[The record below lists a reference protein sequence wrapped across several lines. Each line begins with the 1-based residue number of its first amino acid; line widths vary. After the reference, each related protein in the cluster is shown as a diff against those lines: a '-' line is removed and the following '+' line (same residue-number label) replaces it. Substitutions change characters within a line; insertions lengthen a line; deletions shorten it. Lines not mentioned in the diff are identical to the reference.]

1 MKKEKLNVEF
11 ILGELS
17 KDRPIFHSEGDF
29 QFSLANKIKEI
40 NSELNVRLEFPMK
53 PGFLD
58 IFLFSSEKA
67 ILFELKYKPTELV
80 YQTQNNEMFNLKI
93 LRRKDLGFYGFIK
106 DIARLENFKLNNQQK
121 FEIVERYALILTND
135 ENYWLQKE
143 TKGKYKDFLTFEGNI
158 LRGDFNWARNFTN
171 TNSYKR
177 KSIQLKNTYKC
188 SWKDYS
194 KIVIGEKYNQFRYLL
209 INVIYN

>member
-11 ILGELS
+11 ILDELR

-40 NSELNVRLEFPMK
+40 NPELNVRLEYPMK
-53 PGFLD
+53 SGFLD

-67 ILFELKYKPTELV
+67 ILFELKYKTTELV

-106 DIARLENFKLNNQQK
+106 DIARLEEFKIDIQRK
-121 FEIVERYALILTND
+121 FEIVECYALILTN
-135 ENYWLQKE
+135 EKCYWLQE
-143 TKGKYKDFLTFEGNI
+143 EAKGAYKDFLTFDGNF
-158 LRGDFNWARNFTN
+158 LKGDFNWGRNFTN

-194 KIVIGEKYNQFRYLL
+194 KIPIKEKNNQFRYLL
-209 INVIYN
+209 INVI